1 MYDYTALIGT
11 KVIYIISRKFHS
23 EELGENIKISK
34 RLEPRTSGK
43 LSTLDI
49 EPELS
54 NVLFCY

>member
-11 KVIYIISRKFHS
+11 KVIYIISRKFNS

-54 NVLFCY
+54 HVLFCY